1 MRDYIIR
8 AVTDDGSVRAFGCIS
23 KNTVDTAREFHS
35 LSPVASAALGR
46 LLTAAVIMG
55 SMLKGERDL
64 ITLQLTGGGPLGRVV
79 AVSGSDFSVKGYV
92 DNPNIDMELN
102 SKGKLDVGRAV
113 GTDGFLTVIT
123 DLGLKEPYIG
133 KIPLVSGEVGDDIA
147 KYYAVSE
154 QVPSVVA
161 LGVLVDRDL
170 SIKNAGGM
178 IIQVMPEAKE
188 EDISRLEENIK
199 NITSVTSMLESGMNA
214 EEIIKVALDGFDF
227 HFTEKHEISYKCG
240 CTRERVRKVLKSI
253 GAKEIENIINED
265 GKAELCCQFCPEKY
279 EFDKEELENILNELK
294 TGDD

>member
-1 MRDYIIR
+1 M
-8 AVTDDGSVRAFGCIS
+8 
-23 KNTVDTAREFHS
+23 
-35 LSPVASAALGR
+35 
-46 LLTAAVIMG
+46 
-55 SMLKGERDL
+55 
-64 ITLQLTGGGPLGRVV
+64 
-79 AVSGSDFSVKGYV
+79 
-92 DNPNIDMELN
+92 
-102 SKGKLDVGRAV
+102 
-113 GTDGFLTVIT
+113 
-123 DLGLKEPYIG
+123 
-133 KIPLVSGEVGDDIA
+133 
-147 KYYAVSE
+147 
-154 QVPSVVA
+154 A

-214 EEIIKVALDGFDF
+214 EDIIKVALDGFDF

-253 GAKEIENIINED
+253 GTKEIEDIIKED

-279 EFDKEELENILNELK
+279 EFDKEELENILDELK